1 MTERRM
7 FNADIETVSRMM
19 DFVSAQVKDFPEK
32 TAFNIKLCCEE
43 ILVNIASY
51 AYPNGDGK
59 LAIVWEDDTENKKV
73 TIEFEDTGI
82 PFNPL
87 LKEDPAL
94 NVPIQERKIGG
105 LGIMM
110 VKKQMDTVEYAYT
123 GGKNILTITK
133 GY

>member
-1 MTERRM
+1 M
-7 FNADIETVSRMM
+7 FNADIETVSQMM
-19 DFVSAQVKDFPEK
+19 DFVSAQVDDFPEK

-59 LAIVWEDDTENKKV
+59 LAIVWEDDAENRKV
-73 TIEFEDTGI
+73 RIEFEDTGI

-87 LKEDPAL
+87 VKEDPVL
-94 NVPIQERKIGG
+94 KVPIQERKIGG

-123 GGKNILTITK
+123 EGKNILTITK